1 MVKKTGL
8 LILFAFLSSFLSAQ
22 SAKEKIPEKAKSMT
36 NIFEGDKSVIGYGA
50 KIYKKQCWICHGTNG
65 VGNGPGAA
73 EIETVP
79 ANFNSAQVTER
90 TDGELFW
97 WISNGGNDMQPF
109 KDALSEE
116 EIWKVVN
123 YIRKIQKKL

>member
-1 MVKKTGL
+1 MIKKVLFYL
-8 LILFAFLSSFLSAQ
+8 LTIFIAPELFAQ
-22 SAKEKIPEKAKSMT
+22 NNPTKIPEDAKNHV
-36 NIFEGDKSVIGYGA
+36 NIYKGDKSVIGYGA
-50 KIYKKQCWICHGTNG
+50 KIYKKHCWLCHGTNG
-65 VGNGPGAA
+65 IGNGPGAT
-73 EIETVP
+73 EIETKP
-79 ANFNSAQVTER
+79 ANFNSPQVTER

-123 YIRKIQKKL
+123 YIRKIQNKI